1 MSVTPTFPP
10 PPQGYRPNVGLL
22 LFDMRGLVWLGKRR
36 GFNGQH
42 AWQAPQGGIDRDED
56 VQAAALRELEEE
68 TGIGSDLV
76 SVIGYT
82 EDWISYEFP
91 EEMQRGKYRRNK
103 GQTQIWFALRFLGSD
118 NDVRLNA
125 HKQIEFDAWRWERL
139 EALAS
144 LVVPFKRKVYEQVA
158 LKFAHLAAG

>member
-1 MSVTPTFPP
+1 MRRMTTFPP
-10 PPQGYRPNVGLL
+10 PPEGYRPNVGLL

-68 TGIGSDLV
+68 TGIGTHLV
-76 SVIGYT
+76 SVIGST
-82 EDWISYEFP
+82 DEWLSYEFP

-118 NDVRLNA
+118 SDVRLNA

-144 LVVPFKRKVYEQVA
+144 LVVPFKRKVYEEVA
-158 LKFAHLAAG
+158 KKFAHLAAA

>member
-1 MSVTPTFPP
+1 MTASPVFPP
-10 PPQGYRPNVGLL
+10 PPKGYRPNVGLL

-68 TGIGSDLV
+68 TGIGTDLV
-76 SVIGYT
+76 SVIGHT
-82 EDWISYEFP
+82 ADWLSYDFP
-91 EEMQRGKYRRNK
+91 EEMQRGRYRRNK

-139 EALAS
+139 ETLAS

-158 LKFAHLAAG
+158 KEFAHLAAA